1 MDQSAAAVADYGF
14 DGVKLDVRP
23 RWRAR
28 MHART
33 HADKSVA
40 VLRCAWGRKLNVTGR
55 KEPCGHGCGLVA
67 PPLMSWADMLCCVAR
82 VELLRQGCGQFRNL
96 TWWAELLN
104 KTGRPIMIE
113 NCHW

>member
-67 PPLMSWADMLCCVAR
+67 PVSCRGLICYAALQELNCCDRAAGSFAISR
-82 VELLRQGCGQFRNL
+82 G
-96 TWWAELLN
+96 
-104 KTGRPIMIE
+104 GRS
-113 NCHW
+113 C